1 MSRTPDHVTA
11 ALEFRDCMEIEWL
24 ELSRY
29 HDLLRHHIDT
39 HDATSQGSSDRLLT
53 AAEAVVE
60 RLNKFMAF
68 LGDEFS

>member
-1 MSRTPDHVTA
+1 MSTTPDHVTA

-29 HDLLRHHIDT
+29 RDLLRHHINM
-39 HDATSQGSSDRLLT
+39 HDSTSQASADRLLT
-53 AAEAVVE
+53 AAEAVAE
-60 RLNKFMAF
+60 RLDKFMAF